1 MRSPKLA
8 SVIAVFLVACGGLI
22 WSGAPIRAA
31 SHSDAPLIKQ
41 DPQANIT
48 DVYAFVGTKYN
59 NASEKVLN
67 VIVHVR
73 PFSEPG
79 DGVIYDRFADDAL
92 YSIHIANPTTGAELF
107 RYNFQ
112 FSSANPTS
120 PPGLK
125 NPGTILSYGLGTEV
139 GPILSVGDGRQ
150 NYTQTYTVTREAG
163 LSSTTLGSGLLT
175 PPPNVGKRTT
185 PLYNDPTSGHAISGA
200 TTFAGLDSY
209 TRSTVFGLPTGEAV
223 FAGPREDGFYSDIP
237 GIFDLLDPRI
247 LDNNG
252 TLADGLGQDGG
263 GVDGFQGFNV
273 LGFAIQIPI
282 TSLPVFTYE
291 APFANL
297 ASPLPA
303 IGTANGVGVYASV
316 SRQRVTLR
324 RSDGDLMQSGPWV
337 QVNRMGNPLFN
348 EALVA
353 LRDKDNYNRTL
364 PTMDSSSFATY
375 ALNSEVAGLINSVY
389 GTSFATTGR
398 ADLAAVFIPD
408 VLRVDTTTLPV
419 RLSGQPGF
427 SRFGFAGG
435 DTTPDLGGRIKSSG
449 WPNGRRFGD
458 DVIDIA
464 FTAIASGP
472 SYASVIVV
480 GDNVAANDQIFNQVF
495 PYSATPHSGTRN
507 SKDSGINK

>member
-1 MRSPKLA
+1 MRFPRLT
-8 SVIAVFLVACGGLI
+8 SVIAVVLTVCAGFV

-48 DVYAFVGTKYN
+48 DVYAFVGSKYN
-59 NASEKVLN
+59 NPAEKVLN

-79 DGVIYDRFADDAL
+79 DGVIYDKFADDAL
-92 YSIHIANPTTGAELF
+92 YSIHIANPTTGEEVL

-112 FSSANPTS
+112 FSSVNA
-120 PPGLK
+120 GLK
-125 NPGTILSYGLGTEV
+125 NPNTILSYGVGTAA
-139 GPILSVGDGRQ
+139 GPIITVGDARQ
-150 NYTQTYTVTREAG
+150 NYSQTYNVTKVAG
-163 LSSTTLGSGLLT
+163 TLSTTIGSGLLT
-175 PPPNVGKRTT
+175 PPPNVGLRTT
-185 PLYNDPTSGHAISGA
+185 PLYNDPTSGKAISGA

-209 TRSTVFGLPTGEAV
+209 TRQTVFNTLSGEAV

-247 LDNNG
+247 LG
-252 TLADGLGQDGG
+252 TTLGQAGG

-273 LGFAIQIPI
+273 LGFAIQIPV
-282 TSLPVFTYE
+282 TSLPVFTYQ

-297 ASPLPA
+297 ANPLPA

-316 SRQRVTLR
+316 SRPRVTLR
-324 RSDGDLMQSGPWV
+324 RAEGDPVQSGPFI

-348 EALVA
+348 EGLVA

-364 PTMDSSSFATY
+364 PTGDSAFATY
-375 ALNSEVAGLINSVY
+375 ALNPELALLINGIF
-389 GTSFATTGR
+389 GTSFAATGR

-408 VLRVDTTTLPV
+408 VLRVDTTTPPV

-435 DTTPDLGGRIKSSG
+435 DTTTDLGGRIKSSG

-458 DVIDIA
+458 DVVDIA
-464 FTAIASGP
+464 LTAIASGP
-472 SYASVIVV
+472 SYAAVTVV
-480 GDNVAANDQIFNQVF
+480 GDNVAANDQVFNQVF

-507 SKDSGINK
+507 SKDSGINKQ